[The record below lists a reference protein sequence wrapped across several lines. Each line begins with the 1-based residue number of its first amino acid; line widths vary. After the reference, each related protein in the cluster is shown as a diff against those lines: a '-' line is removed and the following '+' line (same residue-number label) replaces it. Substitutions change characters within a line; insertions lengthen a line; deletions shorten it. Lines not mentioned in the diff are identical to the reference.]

1 MNFEDLIVDFGTDD
15 GNANK
20 WDKKRKQK
28 IRKIGDYRKIK
39 VKIEEEEEKKRM
51 QKMSQNKK

>member
-15 GNANK
+15 GNEDK

-28 IRKIGDYRKIK
+28 IRKMGDYRKIK
-39 VKIEEEEEKKRM
+39 VKIEEEEEKKIE
-51 QKMSQNKK
+51 KKVAK